1 MDNPTLE
8 AIPTIEQTDQ
18 AEATKPIEIKISLP
32 DVITVGVWLEYVKG
46 RDAYTKLQLDRK
58 LPTYELLAD
67 YAGVLQLIAQGIVH
81 VRVEGGALPDRIKSY
96 LDIKS
101 ADSFAV
107 LDMAFVGAMVR
118 AVAQPIERAVY
129 GPLDLNTPVEISSA
143 GS

>member
-1 MDNPTLE
+1 ME
-8 AIPTIEQTDQ
+8 AIPQIEQSETI
-18 AEATKPIEIKISLP
+18 TPIEIKISLP
-32 DVITVGVWLEYVKG
+32 DIITVGVWLEYVKG

-81 VRVEGGALPDRIKSY
+81 VRVEVGALPDRIKSY

-118 AVAQPIERAVY
+118 AVAQPVERAVY
-129 GPLDLNTPVEISSA
+129 GPLDLERPVVISSK
-143 GS
+143 G